1 MIKHVLHLYF
11 IKILERKKTT
21 MEIEMLEKGN
31 MTSA

>member
-1 MIKHVLHLYF
+1 MYF
-11 IKILERKKTT
+11 ICTISRFKREKKTT